1 MDRVIFVASLLAVVG
16 IAAMLARRDI
26 GEANAN
32 EITFD
37 APGLDEILAT
47 WGQYE
52 RDQSPSIMESAVI
65 NFSPSSYTG
74 ANVSPEMAAR
84 NEAAFLDMIAH
95 AEGTKGRG
103 EDGYNILFGYG
114 RFDSYADHPRVY
126 VPFGTTTSSAA
137 GRYQILA
144 RTWDGL
150 RGKLGLAD
158 FSPASQDAAAIE
170 LIRERG
176 ALNDVR
182 AGRVQTAID
191 KVRKVWASLPGAGY
205 GQPERRLSS
214 LLNAY
219 ASAGGSMEH
228 QA

>member
-1 MDRVIFVASLLAVVG
+1 MVA
-16 IAAMLARRDI
+16 
-26 GEANAN
+26 
-32 EITFD
+32 
-37 APGLDEILAT
+37 
-47 WGQYE
+47 Y
-52 RDQSPSIMESAVI
+52 
-65 NFSPSSYTG
+65 
-74 ANVSPEMAAR
+74 
-84 NEAAFLDMIAH
+84 
-95 AEGTKGRG
+95 AEGTAGRG
-103 EDGYNILFGYG
+103 DDGYNILFGYG
-114 RFDSYADHPRVY
+114 RFDSYADHPRIY
-126 VPFGTTTSSAA
+126 VPFGDTTTSAA

-144 RTWDGL
+144 RTWDGV
-150 RGKLGLAD
+150 RGRLGLPD

-182 AGRVQTAID
+182 AGRVTTAIE

-214 LLNAY
+214 LLDAY

>member
-1 MDRVIFVASLLAVVG
+1 MDRALFLAAAAVVVMLA
-16 IAAMLARRDI
+16 AAMARR
-26 GEANAN
+26 ANAGQMPQ

-37 APGLDEILAT
+37 GIGELLPS
-47 WGQYE
+47 WGGFE
-52 RDQSPSIMESAVI
+52 PDQSPNILESAVI
-65 NFSPSSYTG
+65 NFDPSTYTP
-74 ANVSPEMAAR
+74 ANVAPDVAAR
-84 NEAAFLDMIAH
+84 NERAFLDMVAY
-95 AEGTKGRG
+95 AEGTAGRG
-103 EDGYNILFGYG
+103 DDGYNILFGYG
-114 RFDSYADHPRVY
+114 RFDSYADHPRIY
-126 VPFGTTTSSAA
+126 VPFGDTTTSAA

-144 RTWDGL
+144 RTWDGV
-150 RGKLGLAD
+150 RGRLGLPD

-182 AGRVQTAID
+182 AGRVTTAIE

-214 LLNAY
+214 LLDAY

>member
-1 MDRVIFVASLLAVVG
+1 MERALFLAAAAVVVMLA
-16 IAAMLARRDI
+16 AAMARR
-26 GEANAN
+26 ANAGQMPQ

-37 APGLDEILAT
+37 GIGELLPS
-47 WGQYE
+47 WGGFE
-52 RDQSPSIMESAVI
+52 PDQSPNILESAVI
-65 NFSPSSYTG
+65 NFDPSTYTP
-74 ANVSPEMAAR
+74 ANVAPDVAAR
-84 NEAAFLDMIAH
+84 NERAFLDMVAY
-95 AEGTKGRG
+95 AEGTAGRG
-103 EDGYNILFGYG
+103 DDGYNILFGYG
-114 RFDSYADHPRVY
+114 RFDSYADHPRIY
-126 VPFGTTTSSAA
+126 VPFGDTTTSAA

-144 RTWDGL
+144 RTWDGV
-150 RGKLGLAD
+150 RGRLGLPD

-182 AGRVQTAID
+182 AGRVTTAIE

-214 LLNAY
+214 LLDAY